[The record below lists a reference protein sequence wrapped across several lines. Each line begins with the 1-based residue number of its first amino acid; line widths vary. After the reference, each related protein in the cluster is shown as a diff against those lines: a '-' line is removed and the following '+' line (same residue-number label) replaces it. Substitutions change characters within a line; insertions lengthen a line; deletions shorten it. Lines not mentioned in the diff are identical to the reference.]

1 MDIKPIE
8 TFYNGYR
15 FRSRLEARWAVFFD
29 AMGIKYLYEPEGY
42 RLSDGTCY
50 LPDFYLPEMQEFF
63 EVKGVLKLTDKKKI
77 CKFIQEYNRPV
88 VIGYDNLEFVACY
101 NCGKN
106 DFRIE
111 DPWENKESSV
121 LMKCNRCNNYYF
133 TGINGTW
140 ECLCCSHYDGD
151 NTSLWVSFGNLDFK
165 YLIHNKEQDVFK
177 NAVKKAKQARFEHGE
192 SGK

>member
-63 EVKGVLKLTDKKKI
+63 EVKGVLKLTDKQKI
-77 CKFIQEYNRPV
+77 SQFIAEYHRPV
-88 VIGYDNLEFVACY
+88 VIGYD
-101 NCGKN
+101 
-106 DFRIE
+106 DFTFTANSNMNTGFGARASKC
-111 DPWENKESSV
+111 DSV
-121 LMKCNRCNNYYF
+121 LMKCNKCGKYYF
-133 TGINGTW
+133 IGTYGSW
-140 ECLCCSHYDGD
+140 ECLCCGHYDGD
-151 NTSLWVSFGNLDFK
+151 NTSIWIALGNLEFE
-165 YLIHNKEQDVFK
+165 YIVHNKEQEVFK

-192 SGK
+192 CGK